1 MYTAS
6 SAKEKLMSG
15 SFDKTF
21 SMLYSNDATV
31 LKNQAQRYSE
41 AVDEFVKLFNTTEGI
56 SFFSA
61 PGRTEVGGN
70 HTDHQHGCVLAAS
83 VNLDVIA
90 VVAKNNDNV
99 VRIKS
104 KGYNMDTI
112 DINDLDVKENEK
124 NRASS
129 LIRGVV
135 ARFKKLGYSIGGFD
149 AYTTSNVLKGSGL
162 SSSAAFEVLV
172 GTILSYVFNEAKIS
186 AVEIAQ
192 IGQYAENV
200 YFGKPSGLMDQM
212 ASSVG
217 SFVAIDFND
226 PKNPIINKVEFDFAS
241 CNHTLCIID
250 TGGNHA
256 DLTDEYG
263 AVPSDMK
270 AVAKYLGKE
279 VLRDVDENEMF
290 AKLGNIRKDINDR
303 AALRALHF
311 FGDNKRAQLEAQAL
325 NNGDFEEFKRL
336 VIESGNSSFMYNQN
350 VYTCKNP
357 TEQGLSLA
365 LAVSEKLLK
374 GKGAWRVHGGGF
386 AGTIQAFVPN
396 DMLNVYKNTMESI
409 FGVGTCHILNIRPV
423 GGTKV
428 EE

>member
-15 SFDKTF
+15 SFNSTF
-21 SMLYSNDATV
+21 SLLYSSDEVT
-31 LKNQAQRYSE
+31 LKSQAQRYCE
-41 AVDEFVKLFNTTEGI
+41 AVDEFVNLFGTSEAIN
-56 SFFSA
+56 FFSA

-99 VRIKS
+99 IRIKS

-112 DINDLDVKENEK
+112 DIDDLDIKESEK
-124 NRASS
+124 NRAAS

-135 ARFKKLGYSIGGFD
+135 ARFKELGYNIGGFD

-226 PKNPIINKVEFDFAS
+226 PKNPIINKVNFNFAS

-270 AVAKYLGKE
+270 AVANYLGKE
-279 VLRDVDENEMF
+279 VLRDVDENEFF
-290 AKLGNIRKDINDR
+290 AKLGNIRKELSDR
-303 AALRALHF
+303 AALRAIHF
-311 FGDNKRAQLEAQAL
+311 FGDNRRAQLEAQAL
-325 NNGDFEEFKRL
+325 NNGDFNEFKRL

-365 LAVSEKLLK
+365 LAISEQILK

-386 AGTIQAFVPN
+386 AGTIQAFVTIC
-396 DMLNVYKNTMESI
+396 LKNTKM
-409 FGVGTCHILNIRPV
+409 PW
-423 GGTKV
+423 KV
-428 EE
+428 FLVTELVTF

>member
-1 MYTAS
+1 MYTVSDAIN
-6 SAKEKLMSG
+6 AILSG
-15 SFDKTF
+15 KFDKTF
-21 SMLYSNDATV
+21 SYVYGENAV
-31 LKNQAQRYSE
+31 EFQRTRYCE
-41 AVDEFVKLFNTTEGI
+41 AVEEFNKLFEGRNNLV
-56 SFFSA
+56 FYSA

-90 VVAKNNDNV
+90 VVSPNTDNV
-99 VRIKS
+99 IRIKS
-104 KGYNMDTI
+104 KGYPMDVI
-112 DINDLDVKENEK
+112 DLNVLTPQDDEINK
-124 NRASS
+124 AAS
-129 LIRGVV
+129 LIRGVA
-135 ARFKKLGYSIGGFD
+135 ARFKDLGYNVCGFD
-149 AYTTSNVLKGSGL
+149 AYTTSSVLKGSGL

-172 GTILSYVFNEAKIS
+172 GTILSKQFNDSKVD

-192 IGQYAENV
+192 IAQYAENV
-200 YFGKPSGLMDQM
+200 FFGKPCGLMDQM

-226 PKNPIINKVEFDFAS
+226 PKNPIINKVAFDFAS
-241 CNHTLCIID
+241 SNHALCIVD

-263 AVPSDMK
+263 SVPVDMK
-270 AVAKYLGKE
+270 GVAKLLGKE
-279 VLRDVDENEMF
+279 VLRDVPECEIFKNLSLIRE
-290 AKLGNIRKDINDR
+290 KLGDR

-311 FGDNKRAQLEAQAL
+311 KAENERAQKEAVAL
-325 NNGDFEEFKRL
+325 NNGDFEAFKQI
-336 VIESGNSSFMYNQN
+336 VIESGYSSFMYNQN

-396 DMLNVYKNTMESI
+396 ELLDTYKAEMENIFGAGSCYVLNV
-409 FGVGTCHILNIRPV
+409 RPV
-423 GGTKV
+423 GGIKV
-428 EE
+428 TE